1 MKSVQSNAFSPK
13 GSHTESSALSSATTI
28 VNPGDCDAVIVQAFV
43 QNIRYTLDGS
53 APDLDTGFQLKAGD
67 PPLSIPCRY
76 CTVKVIEEAA
86 TAKLQYQKVTN
97 Y

>member
-1 MKSVQSNAFSPK
+1 MKSVQANAFSPK
-13 GSHTESSALSSATTI
+13 GSHTENASLSGVVTI
-28 VNPGDCDAVIVQAFV
+28 VNAGDCDVVIVQAFT

-53 APDLDTGFQLKAGD
+53 SPDANTGFQLKAGD

-86 TAKLQYQKVTN
+86 TAVLQYQKGTN